1 MNIIEILWKIGYDVL
16 KSDSEKCEYT
26 IMYAPE
32 RKRRMW
38 KQIKDGT
45 ITVENDLLNDIYTVT
60 VGEVCF
66 NQCGDLYV
74 EFTDVNTKKCID
86 FYEHKNMKED
96 ELYK

>member
-38 KQIKDGT
+38 KQIKDG
-45 ITVENDLLNDIYTVT
+45 DIYS
-60 VGEVCF
+60 
-66 NQCGDLYV
+66 
-74 EFTDVNTKKCID
+74 
-86 FYEHKNMKED
+86 
-96 ELYK
+96 